1 MPIMSE
7 KRPKS
12 SKFYISGWL
21 QKFVMVWTSFLG
33 PPRIVR
39 SPRILG
45 PPMNEI
51 FLGPPRIL
59 LLSNLPLIFFLRSEN
74 TAIYIKIDAL
84 SHTPRLI
91 KSEIWN
97 AMSWELVFH
106 LFGIYLTL
114 TEMYVT
120 FLWMSSDLNAYLVS
134 LSFQRRKM
142 VKEIRSKSHPV
153 KKALYRMIV
162 R

>member
-1 MPIMSE
+1 MGTKITKIVNILYLRYSWSQKLVRPLILIRKYTFLLVFHTLYTTQMTRNAYNVK

-51 FLGPPRIL
+51 FLGSRFVSVKFTP
-59 LLSNLPLIFFLRSEN
+59 NLFFLRSEN
-74 TAIYIKIDAL
+74 TAIYIKIDVL
-84 SHTPRLI
+84 SHT
-91 KSEIWN
+91 
-97 AMSWELVFH
+97 
-106 LFGIYLTL
+106 LFFYKQGGL
-114 TEMYVT
+114 
-120 FLWMSSDLNAYLVS
+120 
-134 LSFQRRKM
+134 
-142 VKEIRSKSHPV
+142 
-153 KKALYRMIV
+153 
-162 R
+162 